1 MILRGE
7 DRFTTTSPGVTTQHS
22 FSFGHHYDPSNVRFG
37 PLVAHNDDRLKPGAG
52 YDPHPHADLE
62 ILTWV
67 VEGSLTHDD
76 SHGHQGVV
84 GPGQVQRLAA
94 GSGVRHSEIAS
105 SATRFVQ
112 MWLTPD
118 EPSLPPVHEIAPVDV
133 QGLTAVASG
142 VPGLAAAVR
151 LGVAGAALHVARP
164 APGEKVALPDA
175 ARLHVFVTRGSVSL
189 GDDVLRDGDAARC
202 TGEVGVVVTGVE
214 AAEVLVWQLP

>member
-7 DRFTTTSPGVTTQHS
+7 DRFTTTSPGATTQHS

-37 PLVAHNDDRLKPGAG
+37 PLVAHNDDRLECGAG

-67 VEGSLTHDD
+67 VGGSLTHDD
-76 SHGHQGVV
+76 SHGHHAVV
-84 GPGQVQRLAA
+84 GTGQVQRLAA

-105 SATRFVQ
+105 AATRFVQ

-118 EPSLPPVHEIAPVDV
+118 EPGLLPVHEIAPVDV
-133 QGLTAVASG
+133 HGLTAVASG
-142 VPGLAAAVR
+142 IPGLDAAVR

-164 APGEKVALPDA
+164 APGEQVALPDA

-202 TGEVGVVVTGVE
+202 TGEVGVVVTGGE